1 MLGICSVSTAFGGVG
16 AILLTIYS
24 SASTSSPRTRSHHA
38 LVHSLHA
45 EPPHQPNILSKLSFA
60 SSVNH
65 SVQREL
71 PTQYLSSASSLAFH
85 PKEMILGIGCPDGT
99 IRLQGCKFV
108 EHSDAS
114 GLQQVT
120 WQSRSTNGHYSSV
133 RSISP

>member
-1 MLGICSVSTAFGGVG
+1 MLGVCCVSTSFGGVG
-16 AILLTIYS
+16 ATKLTIHS

-45 EPPHQPNILSKLSFA
+45 DPPHQPNILSKLSFA

-65 SVQREL
+65 LVQRDI
-71 PTQYLSSASSLAFH
+71 PSQYLSSASSLAFH

-99 IRLQGCKFV
+99 IRLQGCKFA

-114 GLQQVT
+114 GLPQGT
-120 WQSRSTNGHYSSV
+120 WQARSTNGHYSSV